1 MDEQAIRFWSVAGRD
16 RLVGD
21 IYNRP
26 GTADGTKM
34 MTSPVIEVRFMG
46 EPPLPIAIT
55 RSGTQYWLGDPAQ
68 SFGAAAAEE
77 FVHRL
82 SRDPEDHGES
92 DPLNSLTLPLAR
104 NTGTAVENHEHTK
117 ALLVAELKRWR
128 ETS

>member
-21 IYNRP
+21 IYNRA

-34 MTSPVIEVRFMG
+34 MTSPVVEVRFLG
-46 EPPLPIAIT
+46 EPALPVAVT
-55 RSGTQYWLGDPAQ
+55 RSGTQYWLGDPAE
-68 SFGAAAAEE
+68 SFGSDAAEE

-82 SRDPEDHGES
+82 SRIPLDLAES
-92 DPLNSLTLPLAR
+92 DPLNSLTLPFTKC
-104 NTGTAVENHEHTK
+104 TGTARENHEHTK

-128 ETS
+128 ASA